1 MALNAAECAELL
13 LIVKPYYR
21 ELICVLLRKSMFP
34 TNEDKVTW
42 SLDDKELFRCYRQDI
57 TDTFMYCYNVLNIEM
72 LDILNVKLCEA
83 LQKCSNSTDNWNL
96 IESCLHAFSAVA
108 ECIEWENLYLP
119 KLFETLNEI
128 PYDKLHHKV
137 LSSALE
143 TVGAYSEWIMDRPDM
158 LPKIIPLV
166 ITAIGNNDVSASAT
180 MALKDITQNCQKYIR
195 PYADHIL
202 SSCQVKYLI
211 VR

>member
-1 MALNAAECAELL
+1 
-13 LIVKPYYR
+13 
-21 ELICVLLRKSMFP
+21 MFP
-34 TNEDKVTW
+34 TSEDKATW

-72 LDILNVKLCEA
+72 LDIVNIKLCEA
-83 LQKCSNSTDNWNL
+83 LQKCSSSTDNWNL

-119 KLFETLNEI
+119 KLFETLSDI
-128 PYDKLHHKV
+128 PFDKLHYKV

-143 TVGAYSEWIMDRPDM
+143 TIGAYSEWVMDHPDM

-166 ITAIGNNDVSASAT
+166 ISAIGNAEVSASAT
-180 MALKDITQNCQKYIR
+180 MALKDLTQNCQKYMH

-202 SSCQVKYLI
+202 NSCQVSLI
-211 VR
+211 FLFFVH